1 LNGWNNDKLYV
12 YNTNSNAANL
22 GKHIIRATLTTSN
35 QAQDIIIETYKNGI
49 KVGTET
55 LTGDGTVVLV
65 NVPDVGTSLDIYEF
79 YFSSTNANI
88 TINSILIEYIFLAKT
103 SVFLGT
109 SVSACRYVTGEDT
122 GSVLT
127 VETGLYDVCPD
138 IKLSDLFAGILKEF
152 NLVCY
157 GISADVYQV
166 EPLDSWYQKGALIDI
181 SKHVE
186 ATDIEVSRAKLFKRV
201 SFAYAESKS
210 FLNRQFKKS
219 TEREYGE
226 KSQDF
231 LYDGEEYKIEVPFEN
246 LLFSKFT
253 GTNLQ
258 VGYTLEEAPD
268 FKPYTPKPILL
279 YKYGNLDCEFKFNN
293 DVTPT
298 TITQYNA
305 FGQDAV
311 INGAVHTLNF
321 NAEIS
326 TITNVVEN
334 NTLFADY
341 YFSYLTNLFNPKNRI
356 TNIKTLLPISI
367 LTGLRL
373 NDRLIIRDK
382 RFIINNMKSD
392 LTTGEVD
399 FELIND
405 FRPTL
410 ADGTN
415 IDAGAIANCMVLP
428 VLLGNTYTS
437 ATLSTSTVGVVITPS
452 TITEDT
458 NVQICIPDKLEKQEN
473 RITEASDNR
482 VTEDGDT
489 RVTEDGYPQL
499 IAIEIVYTG
508 TGGALTTELTLIQ
521 I

>member
-1 LNGWNNDKLYV
+1 M
-12 YNTNSNAANL
+12 
-22 GKHIIRATLTTSN
+22 
-35 QAQDIIIETYKNGI
+35 
-49 KVGTET
+49 
-55 LTGDGTVVLV
+55 
-65 NVPDVGTSLDIYEF
+65 
-79 YFSSTNANI
+79 
-88 TINSILIEYIFLAKT
+88 
-103 SVFLGT
+103 
-109 SVSACRYVTGEDT
+109 
-122 GSVLT
+122 
-127 VETGLYDVCPD
+127 
-138 IKLSDLFAGILKEF
+138 
-152 NLVCY
+152 
-157 GISADVYQV
+157 
-166 EPLDSWYQKGALIDI
+166 
-181 SKHVE
+181 
-186 ATDIEVSRAKLFKRV
+186 
-201 SFAYAESKS
+201 
-210 FLNRQFKKS
+210 
-219 TEREYGE
+219 
-226 KSQDF
+226 
-231 LYDGEEYKIEVPFEN
+231 
-246 LLFSKFT
+246 
-253 GTNLQ
+253 Q

-279 YKYGNLDCEFKFNN
+279 YKYGNLNCEFKFNN

-356 TNIKTLLPISI
+356 TNVKTLLPISI

-410 ADGTN
+410 ADGTTAN
-415 IDAGAIANCMVLP
+415 VDAVASCYVLP
-428 VLLGNTYTS
+428 VLLGNTYVS
-437 ATLSTSTVGVVITPS
+437 ATISTAVAGVTITPS

-458 NVQICIPDKLEKQEN
+458 NVQICIPDKEDKQEI
-473 RITEASDNR
+473 RDTEALDQR

-489 RVTEDGYPQL
+489 RITEDGYPQL
-499 IAIEIVYTG
+499 IPIDILYTG
-508 TGGALTTELTLIQ
+508 ANGTLTTDLTLIQ